1 MFSRRQ
7 EQIIYY
13 LLKEVH
19 VVSTVTLCTFFSV
32 SERTLRKDIH
42 DINLQ
47 FKQSGMEILHIRSK
61 GYLIPEQDRG
71 KIKKVLI
78 DNEKYAIDQP
88 ETQEERILYILFA
101 LLWEREY
108 ISLEKIASEIY
119 VSKTTLYT
127 DFQRVKSYLKENF
140 EIVLDISKTKGF
152 RINVSESHKR
162 EILSHIISNHGQRYK
177 YLLKMFYKR
186 GALIEDEYHEI
197 LCLLHQW
204 SVDSGYTTTNMDLI
218 HLALEIQIFIARM
231 KNGFFVE
238 QENTNQN
245 VSISFPFVQIEEI
258 CDISWPE
265 KEKKYLLEVISNKSF
280 FIAKK
285 AYYDFRVSDLVEVF
299 LHKVQI
305 QLNHEIQFIQDD
317 VNELKEYVQMMILC
331 LHHGVHDKKIVD
343 INIEKEYPL
352 FYSLA
357 QYLGPLVKEEYNV
370 ELTQFE
376 YEQITFLL
384 VGMIYYSV
392 KEKRVLLVSDY
403 SQPVIFYL
411 IKKLKFQFRQLNI
424 VSILNTETYCNNM
437 ENQYDLVLATHLI
450 KYDVPEN
457 LVYIDIYLDDMCIKR
472 IQDYI
477 SEFY

>member
-1 MFSRRQ
+1 M
-7 EQIIYY
+7 
-13 LLKEVH
+13 
-19 VVSTVTLCTFFSV
+19 
-32 SERTLRKDIH
+32 
-42 DINLQ
+42 
-47 FKQSGMEILHIRSK
+47 
-61 GYLIPEQDRG
+61 
-71 KIKKVLI
+71 
-78 DNEKYAIDQP
+78 
-88 ETQEERILYILFA
+88 
-101 LLWEREY
+101 
-108 ISLEKIASEIY
+108 
-119 VSKTTLYT
+119 
-127 DFQRVKSYLKENF
+127 
-140 EIVLDISKTKGF
+140 
-152 RINVSESHKR
+152 
-162 EILSHIISNHGQRYK
+162 
-177 YLLKMFYKR
+177 
-186 GALIEDEYHEI
+186 
-197 LCLLHQW
+197 
-204 SVDSGYTTTNMDLI
+204 
-218 HLALEIQIFIARM
+218 
-231 KNGFFVE
+231 
-238 QENTNQN
+238 
-245 VSISFPFVQIEEI
+245 
-258 CDISWPE
+258 
-265 KEKKYLLEVISNKSF
+265 
-280 FIAKK
+280 
-285 AYYDFRVSDLVEVF
+285 VEVF
-299 LHKVQI
+299 LHKVQT

-331 LHHGVHDKKIVD
+331 LRHGVHDKKIID